1 MTRLTVT
8 SFLSL
13 DGVAQAPGGATE
25 DTSGGFT
32 LGGWVMPHFD
42 QEGGDAVSA
51 IYGRAGAFLLGRGT
65 WQIFASYWPKVT
77 DPNDP
82 VAGPLN
88 RLPKYVATRTLSKV
102 EWAGSTIIRDV
113 AGEVARLKAQP
124 LAGELQVHGSPGLAH
139 ALLRLGLVDELN
151 LFTFPV
157 VLGSG
162 KRLFEPGAMP
172 TGWELTSS
180 RVSATGV
187 VIATYRNAGAPKLA
201 DVPPIE

>member
-1 MTRLTVT
+1 MRKLTLT
-8 SFLSL
+8 SFVSL

-42 QEGGDAVSA
+42 EAGGAVIER

-77 DPNDP
+77 DPKDP

-88 RLPKYVATRTLSKV
+88 RLPKYVATRTLSRAD
-102 EWAGSTIIRDV
+102 WSGTTIVRDV
-113 AGEVARLKAQP
+113 EAEVARLKAQDGP
-124 LAGELQVHGSPGLAH
+124 GELQVHGSPGLAQTLFR
-139 ALLRLGLVDELN
+139 AGLVDELN
-151 LFTFPV
+151 LMTFPV

-162 KRLFEPGAMP
+162 KRLFEPGARP
-172 TGWELTSS
+172 TGFELVTSQVGS
-180 RVSATGV
+180 TGV
-187 VIATYRNAGAPKLA
+187 VIATYRNAGRPKVGEAP
-201 DVPPIE
+201 PPA